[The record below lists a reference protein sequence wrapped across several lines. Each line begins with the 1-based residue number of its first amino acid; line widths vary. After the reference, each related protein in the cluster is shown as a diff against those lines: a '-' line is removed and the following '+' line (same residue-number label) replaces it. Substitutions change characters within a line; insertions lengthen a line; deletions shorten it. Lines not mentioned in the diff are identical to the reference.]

1 MKNYDTPIAVSG
13 THGKTTTT
21 SMISEI
27 LLQANTDPTLSIG
40 GILKSIHGNI
50 RVGHS
55 GLFVAE
61 ACEYT
66 NSFLSCLLYTSRM
79 PYFPAENPI
88 FRGYGLPSE
97 YVRTTE

>member
-1 MKNYDTPIAVSG
+1 MLPERNFSDSHDENYDTPIAVSG

-50 RVGHS
+50 RVGHPVCS
-55 GLFVAE
+55 SQRHANIPTAFKLFPENRHHLEYRRRPFGL
-61 ACEYT
+61 
-66 NSFLSCLLYTSRM
+66 L
-79 PYFPAENPI
+79 
-88 FRGYGLPSE
+88 
-97 YVRTTE
+97 